1 MINQIDVARGRAIS
15 ARWGAL
21 AERRLEYL
29 TELFETGRWRRFYS
43 ELAFL
48 ENIKEAKTAVETW
61 RDLSMPKT
69 SRDKTSRDKTSRD
82 KTSRD
87 KTSRDKTSRDKTSRD
102 KTSCDKTSCDKTSC
116 DKTSRDKAA
125 VDIPRFGRAGAAPP
139 REELLR
145 DPCHGLQLPPFGT
158 AAEPPASELSILAET
173 DHLCSDDA
181 LDALAWNPDV
191 NPISDNF
198 SEPTLTI
205 LAMQERY
212 PLLRNAL

>member
-48 ENIKEAKTAVETW
+48 ENIKEAKAAVETW
-61 RDLSMPKT
+61 RDLSTPKA
-69 SRDKTSRDKTSRD
+69 SRDKASQDKA
-82 KTSRD
+82 
-87 KTSRDKTSRDKTSRD
+87 
-102 KTSCDKTSCDKTSC
+102 
-116 DKTSRDKAA
+116 SRDKAA
-125 VDIPRFGRAGAAPP
+125 VDIPWFGRTGAAPP

-145 DPCHGLQLPPFGT
+145 DPFHGLQLPPLGT
-158 AAEPPASELSILAET
+158 AAEPPASELSTSAEA

-181 LDALAWNPDV
+181 LDALAWNPDL

-198 SEPTLTI
+198 SEPPLTI
-205 LAMQERY
+205 SAMQERY

>member
-48 ENIKEAKTAVETW
+48 ENIKEAKAAVETW
-61 RDLSMPKT
+61 RDLSTPKT
-69 SRDKTSRDKTSRD
+69 CRDKTC
-82 KTSRD
+82 
-87 KTSRDKTSRDKTSRD
+87 RD

-116 DKTSRDKAA
+116 DKTSCDKASRDKAA
-125 VDIPRFGRAGAAPP
+125 VDIPWFRHTGAAPP

-145 DPCHGLQLPPFGT
+145 DPFHGLQLPPLGT
-158 AAEPPASELSILAET
+158 AAEPPASELSTSAET

-181 LDALAWNPDV
+181 LDALAWNPDL
-191 NPISDNF
+191 NPISGNF

-205 LAMQERY
+205 SAMQERY

>member
-69 SRDKTSRDKTSRD
+69 SRDKTS
-82 KTSRD
+82 
-87 KTSRDKTSRDKTSRD
+87 
-102 KTSCDKTSCDKTSC
+102 C

-125 VDIPRFGRAGAAPP
+125 VDIPWFGRAGAAPP

>member
-69 SRDKTSRDKTSRD
+69 SR
-82 KTSRD
+82 
-87 KTSRDKTSRDKTSRD
+87 
-102 KTSCDKTSCDKTSC
+102 

-205 LAMQERY
+205 SAMQERY